1 MGDAIWVCLHL
12 LSKPEVQ
19 VQGRKPHTHIPVRI
33 CHRHEQP
40 HQSHASGQ
48 CGASSYTTGCE
59 RNKQVFNHVERL
71 QHKAWRGRPRLI
83 SDSQTCL
90 SLCSRPSGT
99 LHLSTSLVVL
109 RVQETFTH
117 DNLYFVPGKLFEDNI
132 DLLKGYNSKLLPIIT
147 SSFFQP
153 PFLMPVLQDRVTV
166 KVENMKKTM
175 NLPHIFEK

>member
-1 MGDAIWVCLHL
+1 M
-12 LSKPEVQ
+12 
-19 VQGRKPHTHIPVRI
+19 
-33 CHRHEQP
+33 
-40 HQSHASGQ
+40 
-48 CGASSYTTGCE
+48 
-59 RNKQVFNHVERL
+59 
-71 QHKAWRGRPRLI
+71 
-83 SDSQTCL
+83 
-90 SLCSRPSGT
+90 
-99 LHLSTSLVVL
+99 VL